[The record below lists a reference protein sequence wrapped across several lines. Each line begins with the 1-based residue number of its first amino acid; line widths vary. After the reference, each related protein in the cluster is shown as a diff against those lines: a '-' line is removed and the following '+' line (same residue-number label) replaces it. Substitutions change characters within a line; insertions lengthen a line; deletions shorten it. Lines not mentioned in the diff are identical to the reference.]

1 MKTIFKAKEPFNFVT
16 RLHLTELTG
25 LKAGN
30 LEKMVA
36 VLGKVPGACIY
47 HHTHR
52 FLQQHQYLS
61 PEPPNDFAYWVANI
75 LGEEELGERLASIDV
90 VQFTSIRSLREKI
103 IQTIAAY
110 LKAHPQASKRFTEKG
125 DEFYFIKSVSF
136 IIPTNYQ
143 AADLA
148 EFIDI
153 LKKITLD
160 SIYFHIFESRIRLG
174 RKENDFSNWFEHSLQ
189 DKALAD
195 KIARLDPY
203 TYTMEDLRGAIVRII
218 EKRITENGQNR

>member
-1 MKTIFKAKEPFNFVT
+1 MKDPKKALEPFRFFS

-25 LKAGN
+25 LQAAT
-30 LEKMVA
+30 LEEMV
-36 VLGKVPGACIY
+36 LILKKVPGACIY

-52 FLQQHQYLS
+52 FLQQHQHLS
-61 PEPPNDFAYWVANI
+61 PEPPNDFAYWVSNI
-75 LGEEELGERLASIDV
+75 LVEEELGEMLASIDV

-103 IQTIAAY
+103 IKTIEDY
-110 LKAHPQASKRFTEKG
+110 LKAHPQASKRFAVAG

-136 IIPTNYQ
+136 VFPTKYE
-143 AADLA
+143 ATDLV

-160 SIYFHIFESRIRLG
+160 SIYFHIFESKIRLG
-174 RKENDFSNWFEHSLQ
+174 NKENDFSNWFKHSLQ
-189 DKALAD
+189 DKELAD

-203 TYTMEDLRGAIVRII
+203 TFTMEELRGAIVRII
-218 EKRITENGQNR
+218 EKRIA

>member
-1 MKTIFKAKEPFNFVT
+1 MTTIVKAKEPFRFVT

-25 LKAGN
+25 LKAST
-30 LEKMVA
+30 LEEMAAILKIVS
-36 VLGKVPGACIY
+36 GSCIY

-52 FLQQHQYLS
+52 FLQQHQNLS

-103 IQTIAAY
+103 IQTIENY
-110 LKAHPQASKRFTEKG
+110 LKSHRSASKRFAEQG

-136 IIPTNYQ
+136 IIPTKYE

-148 EFIDI
+148 EFTAI
-153 LKKITLD
+153 LKKITAD

-174 RKENDFSNWFEHSLQ
+174 KKDNDFSNWFEHSLQ
-189 DKALAD
+189 DKDLAV

-203 TYTMEDLRGAIVRII
+203 TFTMEDLRDTMVRIL
-218 EKRITENGQNR
+218 EKRITGNG

>member
-1 MKTIFKAKEPFNFVT
+1 MTGETKAKEPFRFVT

-36 VLGKVPGACIY
+36 VLEKVPGACIY

-103 IQTIAAY
+103 IQTIEVY
-110 LKAHPQASKRFTEKG
+110 LKAHPQASKRFAEAG

-136 IIPTNYQ
+136 IIPTKYQ

-148 EFIDI
+148 EFVSI

-189 DKALAD
+189 DKVLAD

-203 TYTMEDLRGAIVRII
+203 TYTMEDLRGAIVRIL
-218 EKRITENGQNR
+218 EKRITGNGQN